1 MIHLQD
7 EEIPHMN
14 RTKIWLP
21 AALAASLC
29 FTAAPALAQK
39 PADYAAAV
47 AAPGRPADQVALDAG
62 RRPAEVLGFLGLKK
76 GMTAA
81 DIMAGA
87 GYYSEIMARV
97 VGPHGKVLAYEPSQF
112 YDTDEK
118 GKAGWAALSGRAPNA
133 SISSYPFDAFAAPAN
148 SFDFVLLHMVYH
160 DLYWE
165 SEKYKVPHTDPA
177 AFLRTLYAA
186 TKPGGIV
193 GVVDH
198 VALPGDTRVTVE
210 KLHRIDPGTVK
221 ADFLAAG
228 FVLEA
233 ESPMLRMPADDHTKH
248 VYDPA
253 IRGHTDRF
261 VFRFRKP
268 K

>member
-1 MIHLQD
+1 
-7 EEIPHMN
+7 MN
-14 RTKIWLP
+14 RHASWLP

-29 FTAAPALAQK
+29 LTAVPALAQT

-47 AAPGRPADQVALDAG
+47 AAPGRAADQIALDAS
-62 RRPAEVLGFLGLKK
+62 RRPAEVLAFLGLKK

-81 DIMAGA
+81 DIMAGG

-97 VGPHGKVLAYEPSQF
+97 VGPTGKVLAYEPKQF
-112 YDTDEK
+112 ADGDEK
-118 GKAGWAALSGRAPNA
+118 GKAAWAALTGRASNL
-133 SISSYPFDAFAAPAN
+133 SLTTYPFESFAAPAA
-148 SFDFVLLHMVYH
+148 SLDFTLLHLVYH

-165 SEKYKVPHTDPA
+165 SEKYKIPRADPA
-177 AFLRTLYAA
+177 AFVRALYAA

-198 VALPGDTRVTVE
+198 VGPAGDTRVTVD
-210 KLHRIDPGTVK
+210 KFHRIDPATVK

-233 ESPMLRMPADDHTKH
+233 ESPLLRTPGDDLTKG
-248 VYDPA
+248 VFDPA
-253 IRGHTDRF
+253 VRGKTDR
-261 VFRFRKP
+261 VVYRFRKP

>member
-1 MIHLQD
+1 
-7 EEIPHMN
+7 MN
-14 RTKIWLP
+14 RTIWLST
-21 AALAASLC
+21 AIAASLC

-47 AAPGRPADQVALDAG
+47 SAPGRSADDIALDAS
-62 RRPAEVLGFLGLKK
+62 RKPAEVLAFFGLKK

-81 DIMAGA
+81 DIMAGG
-87 GYYSEIMARV
+87 GYYSDLMARV
-97 VGPHGKVLAYEPSQF
+97 VGPKGKVIGYEPTQF
-112 YDTDEK
+112 SDDKEK
-118 GKAGWAALSGRAPNA
+118 ARWDALIARQPNISFAP
-133 SISSYPFDAFAAPAN
+133 YPFDGFAAPKN
-148 SFDFVLLHMVYH
+148 SLDFVLLHMVYH

-165 SEKYKVPHTDPA
+165 SEKYKVPRTDPA

-198 VALPGDTRVTVE
+198 VALPGDTRATVE
-210 KLHRIDPGTVK
+210 KMHRIDPETVK
-221 ADFLAAG
+221 KDFLAAG

-233 ESPMLRMPADDHTKH
+233 ESPLLHQAGDDHTKL
-248 VYDPA
+248 VFDPA
-253 IRGHTDRF
+253 VRGHTDRF